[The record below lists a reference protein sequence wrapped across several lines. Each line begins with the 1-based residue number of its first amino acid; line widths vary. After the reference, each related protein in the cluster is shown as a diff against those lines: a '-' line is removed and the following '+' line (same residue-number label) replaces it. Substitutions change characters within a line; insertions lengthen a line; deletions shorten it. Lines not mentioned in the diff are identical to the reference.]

1 MNNFHS
7 PSIIQKVY
15 DFYAELYL
23 TVEKMPKKDKYALGE
38 KLQKI
43 TLDFLELLIT
53 AGNKSKDEKYPF
65 LELANTEL
73 EILKITIRLAH
84 EVKAVPTNKYNSLSR
99 YANSVTRRLYFICW
113 SVTATYY
120 TDNHI

>member
-1 MNNFHS
+1 MENFHS

-23 TVEKMPKKDKYALGE
+23 VVEKMPKKDKYALGE

-53 AGNKSKDEKYPF
+53 ASNKSKDKKYPF
-65 LELANTEL
+65 MELASTKL
-73 EILKITIRLAH
+73 EVLKITIRLSH
-84 EVKAVPTNKYNSLSR
+84 EVKAIPTSKYHSLEERLQEIGRMLGGWINSIK
-99 YANSVTRRLYFICW
+99 TP
-113 SVTATYY
+113 
-120 TDNHI
+120 

>member
-15 DFYAELYL
+15 DFYTELYL

-38 KLQKI
+38 KVQKI

-53 AGNKSKDEKYPF
+53 AGNKPKDEKYPF
-65 LELANTEL
+65 LELANTKL
-73 EILKITIRLAH
+73 EVLKITIRLTH
-84 EVKAVPTNKYNSLSR
+84 EVKAIPTNKHHSLEEKLQEIGRMLGGWIKS
-99 YANSVTRRLYFICW
+99 L
-113 SVTATYY
+113 
-120 TDNHI
+120 

>member
-23 TVEKMPKKDKYALGE
+23 MVEKMPKKDKYALGE

-53 AGNKSKDEKYPF
+53 AGNKPKDEKFPF
-65 LELANTEL
+65 LELANTKL

-84 EVKAVPTNKYNSLSR
+84 EVKAIPTNKYNSLELKLQEVGRMLGGWIKS
-99 YANSVTRRLYFICW
+99 I
-113 SVTATYY
+113 
-120 TDNHI
+120 